1 MSKLGKI
8 TRRTFLV
15 GSVAI
20 AGGAAFGYWK
30 YKQPFGNPL
39 QANLKEGEAAL
50 TPYVFI
56 NQEGITIIAPR
67 AEMGQ
72 GVHTTLA
79 ALVAEELDV
88 SLEQVTV
95 IHGPA
100 SKAYFNE
107 VLLEEA
113 VPFAQTDTSSMAK
126 RMRRL
131 TKIPAKFLA
140 LQVTGGSSSVPDG
153 FTKMRLAGAAAR
165 ETLVKAA
172 AQQLGVPESDLHT
185 EQGFVVAADGEKI
198 SYVDLAVT
206 AATIEPPTEPRLKP
220 KSEWKLL
227 GKSQERVDMV
237 GKSTGTAEF
246 SIDVELPGL
255 LYATVKLNP
264 CLGCGMNSFDASE
277 AMKKTGVKKVVEIDN
292 GVAVIATNTWYAFQG
307 ANAVTFDWQS
317 ANYPESTAGLM
328 QLCEEAITNDQEDS
342 QFRDDGDVE
351 AALQDA
357 ELIEGEYR
365 VPYLAHAAMEPVN
378 ATAWLHDGK
387 IEIWAGN
394 QTPTQ
399 IIKEAEAITG
409 LDESNIH
416 VHTMLMGGGFGRRL
430 EVDFVKQ
437 AISVA
442 KAMEGTPVKLTWSRE
457 EDTTHDYYRP
467 MALARFR
474 AAMNDQGPI
483 AIDLKCSAPSAVAS
497 QMGRIGIPAAGP
509 DISIVQAA
517 WDQPYEVENYRVT
530 GYRADTVFPVSSW
543 RSVGA
548 SQNAFFHE
556 SMMDELAHA
565 KGLDPVSMRLSLMSH
580 ETSKKVLESVAEL
593 SHWGSPLPQGHA
605 RGVAFS
611 LSFGVPVAEVMEIAV
626 ENDAVKILKAYAA
639 VDVGTALDPRNIEAQ
654 VIGGINF
661 GLAAA
666 MMGEI
671 TVEGGK
677 VQQSNFHTYNSI
689 RMNQAPEIEVSILEN
704 GERIRGIGEPGLPPA
719 APALA
724 NAIFA
729 ATGKRI
735 REMPLNKH
743 IRFV

>member
-8 TRRTFLV
+8 TRRTFLI

-30 YKQPFGNPL
+30 YKQPFDNPL
-39 QANLKEGEAAL
+39 EANLKKGEAAL
-50 TPYVFI
+50 TPYILI

-100 SKAYFNE
+100 SNAYFNE
-107 VLLEEA
+107 AILEEA
-113 VPFAQTDTSSMAK
+113 VPFAQTDASSMAE
-126 RMRRL
+126 RVRHL

-140 LQVTGGSSSVPDG
+140 MQLTGGSSSVPDG
-153 FTKMRLAGAAAR
+153 YTKMRVAGAAAR
-165 ETLVKAA
+165 KTLIKAA
-172 AQQLGVPESDLHT
+172 AQKMGIGESELTT
-185 EQGFVVAADGEKI
+185 EQGFVIAPDGSKASYSELAVAAASID
-198 SYVDLAVT
+198 
-206 AATIEPPTEPRLKP
+206 PPADPTLKP

-227 GKSQERVDMV
+227 GKSQPRVDML
-237 GKSTGTAEF
+237 GKSTGTTPFA
-246 SIDVELPGL
+246 IDLDLPGL
-255 LYATVKLNP
+255 LYATVKVNP
-264 CLGCGMNSFDASE
+264 CLGCGMNSYDASE
-277 AMKKTGVKKVVEIDN
+277 AVNKTGVKKVVEIDN
-292 GVAVIATNTWYAFQG
+292 GVAVIASNTWYAFQA
-307 ANAVTFDWQS
+307 ANAITFDWQS
-317 ANYPESTAGLM
+317 ANYPEDTAGLM
-328 QLCEEAITNDQEDS
+328 QLCDDAILNDQQDS
-342 QFRDDGDVE
+342 QYRDDGDVDR
-351 AALQDA
+351 ALEGAD
-357 ELIEGEYR
+357 LIEGEYR
-365 VPYLAHAAMEPVN
+365 VPYLAHAAMEPMN
-378 ATAWLHDGK
+378 ATAWLQDDK
-387 IEIWAGN
+387 LEIWAGN
-394 QTPTQ
+394 QAPTQ
-399 IIKEAEAITG
+399 IVKEAQAITG
-409 LDESNIH
+409 LDESQIH
-416 VHTMLMGGGFGRRL
+416 VHTMMMGGGFGRRAEL
-430 EVDFVKQ
+430 DFVKQ
-437 AISVA
+437 AITVA
-442 KAMEGTPVKLTWSRE
+442 KAMVGLPVKLTWSRE

-474 AAMNDQGPI
+474 ASMNEQGPT
-483 AIDLKCSAPSAVAS
+483 AIDLKCSAPSAIAS
-497 QMGRIGIPAAGP
+497 QMGRIGIPSVGP
-509 DISIVQAA
+509 DISIAQAA
-517 WDQPYEVENYRVT
+517 WDQPYDVENYRVT
-530 GYRADTVFPVSSW
+530 AYRADTVFPVSSW

-556 SMMDELAHA
+556 SMMDELAHS
-565 KGLDPVSMRLSLMSH
+565 KGLDPVAMRLALMSH
-580 ETSKKVLESVAEL
+580 KPSRKVLESVAAL
-593 SHWGSPLPQGHA
+593 SNWGTTLPEGHA

-626 ENDAVKILKAYAA
+626 DNGKVKILKAYAA

-654 VIGGINF
+654 VISGINY

-671 TVEGGK
+671 TVEGGT
-677 VQQSNFHTYNSI
+677 VQQTNFHTYNSI
-689 RMNQAPEIEVSILEN
+689 RMNQAPEIKVNILEN

-729 ATGKRI
+729 ATGQRI

-743 IRFV
+743 IGFA